1 MNPQASRGVN
11 FLKSFDNRILNRRK
25 NIGIITHLAKIEE
38 RNVKCFSNIVLH
50 FLQVSAIITLIQS
63 WDNIHSLNG
72 QWKVGISKT
81 Q

>member
-1 MNPQASRGVN
+1 M
-11 FLKSFDNRILNRRK
+11 
-25 NIGIITHLAKIEE
+25 GIITHLAKIEE

-63 WDNIHSLNG
+63 WDNIPSLNV